1 MGLPIKK
8 NAKSLPTQGTK
19 SLPTQG
25 KAKQMMDDG
34 EVRGKPIT
42 TKQRGL
48 FGIIL
53 AGKTPTKVKK

>member
-8 NAKSLPTQGTK
+8 PQRGKNLP
-19 SLPTQG
+19 SQG

-34 EVRGKPIT
+34 TAHGKPMT

-48 FGIIL
+48 MAII
-53 AGKTPTKVKK
+53 ATGMTPTKVKK

>member
-8 NAKSLPTQGTK
+8 PQRGKSLPSQD
-19 SLPTQG
+19 

-34 EVRGKPIT
+34 TVRGKPIT

-48 FGIIL
+48 FGIIM
-53 AGKTPTKVKK
+53 AGKAPTKVKK